1 MEMKD
6 MDRLCELAR
15 LDIAEG
21 EKATI
26 LASFDSIL
34 AYIGQIKDA
43 ATGTYAPSAGANY
56 NSFRDDV
63 AVPASSETR
72 DAIIEAFPERE
83 GDYLKV
89 PKVL

>member
-1 MEMKD
+1 

-15 LDIAEG
+15 LDIAEN

-34 AYIGQIKDA
+34 AYIGQIQNA
-43 ATGTYAPSAGANY
+43 ATGTYAPSAGAQY
-56 NSFRDDV
+56 NSFREDV
-63 AVPASSETR
+63 AVSASPETR
-72 DAIIEAFPERE
+72 DAIIAAFPEKE

-89 PKVL
+89 PKVI

>member
-15 LDIAEG
+15 LDIEEG
-21 EKATI
+21 EKKVIAE
-26 LASFDSIL
+26 SFDSIL
-34 AYIGQIKDA
+34 GYINQIQDA
-43 ATGTYAPSAGANY
+43 ATSGHSPKAGEYY
-56 NSFRDDV
+56 NSFREDI
-63 AVPASSETR
+63 AIESSEETR
-72 DAIIEAFPERE
+72 TFIIEAFPEKE